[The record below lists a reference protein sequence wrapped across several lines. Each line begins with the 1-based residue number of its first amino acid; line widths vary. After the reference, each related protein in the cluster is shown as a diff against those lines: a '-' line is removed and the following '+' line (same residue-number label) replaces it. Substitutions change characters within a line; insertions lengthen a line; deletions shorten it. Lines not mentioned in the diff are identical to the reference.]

1 MFEIDELVWCGLMST
16 VSLVDCNKQDTSM
29 QQAIE
34 ESLNLIDFQFSKDIK
49 KVVIKP
55 NMCYYWDYSTGE
67 TTDPRFV
74 GAIIDVIRSKLSP
87 DVEISLIESD
97 ASAMKCKYAFR
108 ILGYEKLAEAKNVK
122 LINVTDDPAETVS
135 TTVGNETYPFSIP
148 KTIQEADLLINVPKI
163 KYMSHVTISCALK
176 NMYGC
181 NPFIKKYKYHKQ
193 LAETI
198 VGINK
203 VMKPHLTIVDGIRV
217 KGVRTLKLGMVMSS
231 TDPVAID
238 AAASQIAGLDPK
250 SLDFLK
256 LASQEGIGSTNFVQ
270 KGTPL
275 NHFKALFPGKTMKY
289 KTRDFVAKIYVQ
301 HLARK

>member
-1 MFEIDELVWCGLMST
+1 MSI
-16 VSLVDCNKQDTSM
+16 VSLVECNKQTSM

-34 ESLNLIDFQFSKDIK
+34 ESLNLIDFQFAKNIK

-74 GAIIDVIRSKLSP
+74 SAIIDILRKNLST

-108 ILGYEKLAEAKNVK
+108 ILGYEKLAKEKKVK
-122 LINVTDDPAETVS
+122 LINVTNDPAEAANV
-135 TTVGNETYPFSIP
+135 TVGSESFQFSVP
-148 KTIQEADLLINVPKI
+148 KTIKDADLLINVPKI
-163 KYMSHVTISCALK
+163 KYMSHVNLSCALK

-181 NPFIKKYKYHKQ
+181 NPFVKKYKYHKQ

-198 VGINK
+198 VALNK
-203 VMKPHLTIVDGIRV
+203 VMKPDLTIVDGIMV
-217 KGVRTLKLGMVMSS
+217 KGIKTLKLGLVMSS

-238 AAASQIAGLDPK
+238 SAASKIAGFDPK

-256 LASQEGIGSTNFVQ
+256 LASKEGIGNINYVQ

-275 NHFKALFPGKTMKY
+275 GHFKNLFPGKTAKY
-289 KTRDFVAKIYVQ
+289 KTRDFVAKIYVH